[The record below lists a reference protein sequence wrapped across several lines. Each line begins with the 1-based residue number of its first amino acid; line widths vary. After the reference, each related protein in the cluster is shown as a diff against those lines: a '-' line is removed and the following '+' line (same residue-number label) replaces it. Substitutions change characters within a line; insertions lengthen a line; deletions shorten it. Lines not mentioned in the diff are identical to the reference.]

1 MAYSNAD
8 PDSPIARALQRS
20 ALALIAVAIL
30 AGGVVWWQLRPR
42 SAPAA
47 DPAPVEGPAPRERP
61 VPGAPSIAAV
71 ADDPIAS
78 NPAPAPP
85 PPPPPTFR
93 FREVAAARGVDF
105 VHTNG
110 ATGRKLLPETLG
122 GGVAIADL
130 DGDGA
135 MDLVFVDGDRWPD
148 APADSPSGQGIVV
161 YLNDGRGF
169 FTRAAGPTGLEEPF
183 AGMGLAVADV
193 DGDGR
198 PDLLATST
206 AGVRL
211 FLNRSSPGEVRFVDR
226 TIEAGLGELD
236 GWSTAAGFADL
247 DGDGR
252 LDLVVTHYVQ
262 WSPEIDERV
271 DYRLAGVGRAYGPP
285 LGFAGERLRAFFGR
299 GDGTFE
305 ERTRAAGLEVTNP
318 STGEPMAKALGLLM
332 EDLTGNG
339 AVDLF
344 IANDTVGNLLF
355 LNRGD
360 GTFEEV
366 AAAAGV
372 AFDRSGAATGA
383 MGVDAARLGGDG
395 PIAIAVGNF
404 ANEPS
409 SLYVAAAPPG
419 AALARRFSDEA
430 IPAGISAATR
440 PVLSFGILFADLDL
454 DGELELVQVNGH
466 LEEEIARVSPSQT
479 YRQRA
484 QLFKAVP
491 GSQGRRFDE
500 VPPQRL
506 GDLARPVVGRGLA
519 IGDLDGDGAPDLVV
533 TQIGGPPLVLLNER
547 GNDHR
552 WIRVRLDGPRGDAS
566 SIGAV
571 VRVTAR
577 GRTQERSFSPVR
589 SYLSSVEPVLT
600 FGLGDATRVERIE
613 VLWNGGGR
621 SVVEDLATNRIVRIR

>member
-1 MAYSNAD
+1 MKGPAKVPPVNPGEIA
-8 PDSPIARALQRS
+8 IARALKS
-20 ALALIAVAIL
+20 SSLVLIGAALLGAVLIWSPWRAARVP
-30 AGGVVWWQLRPR
+30 GGDASGV
-42 SAPAA
+42 
-47 DPAPVEGPAPRERP
+47 DGPAGLARGEETRA
-61 VPGAPSIAAV
+61 GALPE
-71 ADDPIAS
+71 
-78 NPAPAPP
+78 
-85 PPPPPTFR
+85 FR
-93 FREVAAARGVDF
+93 FREVAAERGIDF
-105 VHTNG
+105 VHTSG

-122 GGVAIADL
+122 GGVAIADV

-148 APADSPSGQGIVV
+148 APPDSPPGRGIVV
-161 YLNDGRGF
+161 HLNDGRGF
-169 FTRAAGPTGLEEPF
+169 FSPASGPTGLEEPF
-183 AGMGLAVADV
+183 AGMGIAVADI

-198 PDLLATST
+198 PDLLVTS
-206 AGVRL
+206 ASGVRL
-211 FLNRSSPGEVRFVDR
+211 FMNRSRPGEVRFIDR
-226 TIEAGLGELD
+226 TIEAGLGELE
-236 GWSTAAGFADL
+236 GWSTAAGFGDL
-247 DGDGR
+247 DGDGH
-252 LDLVVTHYVQ
+252 LDLVVAHYVQ

-271 DYRLAGVGRAYGPP
+271 GYRIAGVGRAYGPP
-285 LGFAGERLRAFFGR
+285 LGFAGDRLHALFGR

-305 ERTRAAGLEVTNP
+305 DRTREAGLDLVNP

-332 EDLTGNG
+332 QDLDGDG
-339 AVDLF
+339 SIDLLV
-344 IANDTVGNLLF
+344 ANDTVGNLLF

-366 AAAAGV
+366 AAAAGL

-395 PIAIAVGNF
+395 PVAIAIGNF

-419 AALARRFSDEA
+419 EPLARRFSDEA

-466 LEEEIARVSPSQT
+466 LEEEIARVSPSQA

-484 QLFKAVP
+484 QLFTTEP
-491 GSQGRRFDE
+491 GSQGRRFVE

-519 IGDLDGDGAPDLVV
+519 IGDLDGDGAPDLVI
-533 TQIGGPPLVLLNER
+533 TQIGGPPLVLLNQR
-547 GNDHR
+547 GGGHR
-552 WIRVRLDGPRGDAS
+552 WIRVRLEGPRGDAS
-566 SIGAV
+566 SIGAL
-571 VRVTAR
+571 VRVTAG
-577 GRTQERSFSPVR
+577 GRTQERSFSTVR

-600 FGLGDATRVERIE
+600 FGLGDAARVDRIE

-621 SVVEDLATNRIVRIR
+621 SVAESIEADREVVIR

>member
-1 MAYSNAD
+1 MKGPAKVPSANSSA
-8 PDSPIARALQRS
+8 PDEIAIARALKRS
-20 ALALIAVAIL
+20 ALVLIGAALL
-30 AGGVVWWQLRPR
+30 GGVVIWSPWRAARGPGGDPSGVAGPPGR
-42 SAPAA
+42 AGMGSAASGQ
-47 DPAPVEGPAPRERP
+47 APHQAGL
-61 VPGAPSIAAV
+61 
-71 ADDPIAS
+71 AS
-78 NPAPAPP
+78 WG
-85 PPPPPTFR
+85 
-93 FREVAAARGVDF
+93 FREVAAERGVDF
-105 VHTNG
+105 VHTSG

-169 FTRAAGPTGLEEPF
+169 FSRAAGPTGLAEPF
-183 AGMGLAVADV
+183 AGMGIAVADV
-193 DGDGR
+193 DRDGR
-198 PDLLATST
+198 PDLLVTS
-206 AGVRL
+206 ASGVRL
-211 FLNRSSPGEVRFVDR
+211 FLNRSRPGEVRFIDR

-247 DGDGR
+247 DGDGH
-252 LDLVVTHYVQ
+252 LDLVVAHYVK

-271 DYRLAGVGRAYGPP
+271 GYRLAGVGRAYGPP
-285 LGFAGERLRAFFGR
+285 LGFAGDRLRAFFGR

-305 ERTRAAGLEVTNP
+305 DRTREAGLEAANP

-332 EDLTGNG
+332 QDLDGDGT
-339 AVDLF
+339 VDLF
-344 IANDTVGNLLF
+344 VANDTVGNLLF

-372 AFDRSGAATGA
+372 AFDRGGAATGA

-395 PIAIAVGNF
+395 PVAIAIGNF

-419 AALARRFSDEA
+419 TPLARRFSDEA

-440 PVLSFGILFADLDL
+440 PVLSFGILLADLDL

-466 LEEEIARVSPSQT
+466 LEEEIARVAPSQT
-479 YRQRA
+479 YLQRA
-484 QLFKAVP
+484 QLFTSEP
-491 GSQGRRFDE
+491 GSQGRRFVE

-519 IGDLDGDGAPDLVV
+519 VGDLDGDGVPDLVI
-533 TQIGGPPLVLLNER
+533 TQIGGPPLVLLHDR
-547 GNDHR
+547 GSAHR

-566 SIGAV
+566 SIGAL
-571 VRVTAR
+571 VRVTAG
-577 GRTQERSFSPVR
+577 GRVQERPFSTVR

-600 FGLGDATRVERIE
+600 FGLGDAARVDRIE

-621 SVVEDLATNRIVRIR
+621 SEVESIEADREVVIR